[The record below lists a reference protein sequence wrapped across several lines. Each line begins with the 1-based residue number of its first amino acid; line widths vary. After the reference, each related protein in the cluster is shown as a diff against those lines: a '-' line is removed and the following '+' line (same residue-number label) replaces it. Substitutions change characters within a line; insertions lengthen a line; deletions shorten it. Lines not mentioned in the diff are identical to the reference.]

1 MNRFL
6 ATKLLGG
13 VGGRKDETKAD
24 PIIVIRS
31 RVLRN
36 SYLEGFFHTVP
47 SFFGL
52 HCLSKLVSHLNLKFV

>member
-52 HCLSKLVSHLNLKFV
+52 HC